1 MPDSNLSELA
11 PQVAIVFMFLYF
23 LWRAG
28 TKFVEALDRLTDAQ
42 RDSVK
47 ATENLAVITEQK
59 YSELVASTDRAA
71 QEAAERNG
79 HLGEQNIQITEMI
92 ANHTE
97 KMTEQF
103 SHVNRSLEKQT
114 VKEQLVE
121 HQTVKE

>member
-28 TKFVEALDRLTDAQ
+28 TKFVEALDKLTEAQ
-42 RDSVK
+42 RDSTR
-47 ATENLAVITEQK
+47 ATEK
-59 YSELVASTDRAA
+59 LVAETRKGNI
-71 QEAAERNG
+71 EAAERNG

-103 SHVNRSLEKQT
+103 ARVNNNLKNQT